1 MSSHATQSIDGTA
14 RTDEVL
20 RLENVTKRF
29 GGVVAVDDLSFS
41 VREEEILGFIGPNGA
56 GKSTTFNCVSGAF
69 PPTDGAIYYRDED
82 VTGVPQYALVE
93 KGLAR
98 TYQTFRPLEDRS
110 VLENVSLSMVP
121 NELFSF
127 DEFRTTVED
136 RAREICQQVGLS
148 EHMHQTPD
156 ELPHAGLLRLEVGRA
171 IGTEPDLLLVDEPFA
186 GLTPEEV
193 ERTAALFRSLRE
205 DGMTLIVI
213 DHNMHG
219 LLDLVDRVVVIS
231 FGEKIAEGSPEEIRN
246 DPTVQEAYLGGEL

>member
-1 MSSHATQSIDGTA
+1 MSSQSTQSTDGTA
-14 RTDEVL
+14 NTDDVL

-41 VREEEILGFIGPNGA
+41 VHDREILGFIGPNGA

-69 PPTDGAIYYRDED
+69 PPTDGKVYYRDED
-82 VTGVPQYALVE
+82 ITGVPQYALVE

-98 TYQTFRPLEDRS
+98 TYQTFRPLDDRT

-121 NELFSF
+121 NKLFSIE
-127 DEFRTTVED
+127 EFRTDVED
-136 RAREICQQVGLS
+136 RAKDICQQVGLT
-148 EHMHQTPD
+148 EYMHQTPD

-171 IGTEPDLLLVDEPFA
+171 LGTDPDLLLVDEPFA

-193 ERTAALFRSLRE
+193 ERTATLFRSLRE